1 VLCKEELMRGVDLLM
16 EKYGT
21 EGAFKDI
28 DDLIRKIDFDGSGFV
43 DIKEFIAATVSFK
56 NVSNE

>member
-1 VLCKEELMRGVDLLM
+1 MRGVDLLM